1 MVPIPELPFS
11 CCFAAKPLGG
21 PEEELHQAV
30 LQHGGGLGEGAEGD
44 LSCCEEKQ
52 GAGPGE

>member
-1 MVPIPELPFS
+1 MVPIAELPFS

-21 PEEELHQAV
+21 PEEELYQAV

-52 GAGPGE
+52 GAGPGK